1 MDGRRVVPL
10 VTMAALLCGACST
23 DIFDVNVA
31 LASHAYQVD
40 FGSAT
45 GTIPTLTC
53 AAGTPS
59 VCDTQQRDA
68 VVATPGPSNVNVDV
82 GCDTTTNRCFA
93 EATARLTY
101 TVDILQDNNFI
112 TKVERH
118 SAWVVHS
125 VDLAYTVPTN
135 TLTFAVPQ
143 IDVYVGPPGT
153 TTESDAGVVL
163 VDSTMPVAAGTTFVD
178 PPQHLKV
185 ASGSPA
191 RDFIVNSVESKQ
203 PIVFVVVMTPR
214 IEAGAPVPAGS
225 LELDISP
232 TLSLGF

>member
-1 MDGRRVVPL
+1 
-10 VTMAALLCGACST
+10 MAAVLWGGACSS

-31 LASHAYQVD
+31 LASHAYSAD

-45 GTIPTLTC
+45 GTIPTVTC
-53 AAGTPS
+53 ATGMPS
-59 VCDTQQRDA
+59 ICDTQQRDA
-68 VVATPGPSNVNVDV
+68 VVATPGPTNVSVDI
-82 GCDTTTNRCFA
+82 GCDAASMRCFA

-101 TVDILQDNNFI
+101 TLDVLQDNDFI

-118 SAWVVHS
+118 STWIVHS

-143 IDVYVGPPGT
+143 VDVYVGPPGT
-153 TTESDAGVVL
+153 TTETDAGVSF
-163 VDSTMPVAAGTTFVD
+163 VDSTTPIAAGTTFVD
-178 PPQHLKV
+178 QPMHLTL

-191 RDFIVNSVESKQ
+191 RDFIASSVQSKQ
-203 PIVFVVVMTPR
+203 PIVFVVVMTQR
-214 IEAGAPVPAGS
+214 LEAGSPVPAGS

-232 TLSLGF
+232 SLELGF

>member
-1 MDGRRVVPL
+1 
-10 VTMAALLCGACST
+10 MAAVLSGGACNT

-45 GTIPTLTC
+45 GTIPTVTC
-53 AAGTPS
+53 AAGMPS

-68 VVATPGPSNVNVDV
+68 VVATPGPSGISVDI
-82 GCDTTTNRCFA
+82 GCDASTSRCFA

-112 TKVERH
+112 TAVERH

-153 TTESDAGVVL
+153 TTESDAGVVF
-163 VDSTMPVAAGTTFVD
+163 VDSTMPVAAGTTFD
-178 PPQHLKV
+178 QPQHLKV

-203 PIVFVVVMTPR
+203 SIVFVVVLTPR

-232 TLSLGF
+232 SLTLGF